1 VRGTGT
7 PEALVFLGEA
17 NVGTNWGQTQV
28 DKFGNW
34 SLILQA
40 ATTPGQEYGISA
52 KQGLIGGQWSAWSE
66 NVVFKVSAAPAA
78 LSPPVISSPTHGAS
92 PQPRPEVR
100 GTGTPEALVFLGEA
114 NVGTNWGQTQVDKF
128 GNWSLI
134 LQAATTPGQE
144 YGISAKQGLIG
155 GQWSAWSENVL
166 FKVSAA
172 PVITQPEPSTVI
184 TPLSPPIYA
193 ELKDD
198 VLPDMTGFELDS
210 LGGTT
215 TGWFSPSYLLACRDL
230 QPGETLNAWLINIA
244 DGKPLEQIAFT
255 ADASNQERSM
265 WPQAFAQTINRDG
278 KYLKAGGWTPSGEFT
293 ALVRSISPGEFAA
306 LDLRGKAEVNRLWHY
321 SSNYR
326 AFTSAAFNNNWVRT
340 QALSGNE
347 RNKDDVLW
355 VQVRDITS
363 QYLYETHVYSSTQ
376 DPADK
381 TWLTS
386 LCKQINLFSK
396 MARAGRLDMNTGL
409 IEPGIQDNALWVPQC
424 SELAVTVQS
433 VNWRIQSTVTASH
446 DLQEDESIHCFVMDE
461 FSNAQLVAPHRFTP
475 TQRSK
480 SAWIAEW
487 ALALRLSPLNNYLQV
502 SGSTTSP
509 FIAPGQT
516 TQATLWQAGAPVR
529 VFTTEPSLENW
540 LKVTAPLGNL
550 YQNNQTSVSIQLL
563 NGLTQSPMQ
572 EIVFSPGGTVRD
584 KDSWTSELCQ
594 YLFSQLD
601 SDARQYLRFG
611 TDGPLSP
618 ATDLRN
624 ITGDVALWVPRF
636 SGIEVAVFHTPGNSL
651 KAESKQDGSVRSL
664 RDIEFDLVSKTTIR
678 NRLLVA
684 TAFFMSV
691 ISHVRGANAGAAKAV
706 LAKWIGEYSS
716 LKKDGDVLF
725 EGVLKSIVEAGK
737 GRKDFASDLLYNED
751 FSRSTFGIA
760 SGLFRSSI
768 IVEAKIESLFLK
780 LYQHES
786 VRSFICKHASLLDDV
801 LEYIFNAYKNYQEF
815 DGIEYEMASDL
826 IEVLLNGTGFLELTD
841 FSDLRARAQLVMIFS
856 SQETT
861 IYNLSEI
868 ALLEARSDLVIVGF
882 NAGRIERSTTL
893 AFRLSPEAIM
903 DGVCFLSF
911 SRPHNT
917 EPSYRGGYVLDLHIP
932 TTLDTSRSQGFIHA
946 GYVDAQGI
954 WTKVQSVPISSFRR
968 DEGKTPDSHLCA
980 DYGNTYR
987 SEVFDVSG
995 QTNTGVDPRTGLF
1008 NAYYPLASLM
1018 GLEGRGPVCDLG
1030 MHYSP
1035 TRANEAG
1042 LGDGWA
1048 FNFSSYDNRARTLTL
1063 SSGQSTQLT
1072 DGEIIQLKNGVKLKK
1087 PGYRISAQF
1096 KNDVIHSLTLDF
1108 VSGRRETLS
1117 VPKINDNL
1125 EPFAETVKTV
1135 IEKLNEVKRQFE
1147 ISKQEGKAAFDQSVG
1162 ATITDIFTLGLV
1174 KYNDKA
1180 GRAALNQS
1188 RQEWRKT
1195 WEANYQAVIVPTNQE
1210 LAFWQRPDVQ
1220 LLPTEIAASTGG
1232 GLNFTWE
1239 RRAGQF
1245 LLKSVLSGEQKLMT
1259 GDYQSVSD
1267 TSSKVTLDIWPDT
1280 DEAYRVELELSNYLL
1295 KKLTR
1300 TEFRGQDRVVLQQ
1313 VHYGYAPDPTLDRV
1327 LTDVWE
1333 SDGSREAVVYKCEAM
1348 KFPGDSKPALPRV
1361 IRHMVQPGAGQASLC
1376 TTWRYSEN
1384 NYLGLNTA
1392 QSYSRF
1398 SDSAVVAGEPY
1409 RYSSTAEQE
1418 GATTLT
1424 RTWNGLHLQVREE
1437 ESEVSG
1443 TRKTTEWTFTAVAP
1457 GHPRFGLPTNIRTIS
1472 RDADLPPLKES
1483 AL

>member
-1 VRGTGT
+1 MDAPIILSPTHGASTQPRPEVCGTGT

-40 ATTPGQEYGISA
+40 AATPGQEYGISA

-66 NVVFKVSAAPAA
+66 NVV
-78 LSPPVISSPTHGAS
+78 
-92 PQPRPEVR
+92 
-100 GTGTPEALVFLGEA
+100 
-114 NVGTNWGQTQVDKF
+114 
-128 GNWSLI
+128 
-134 LQAATTPGQE
+134 
-144 YGISAKQGLIG
+144 
-155 GQWSAWSENVL
+155 

-210 LGGTT
+210 LGGAT
-215 TGWFSPSYLLACRDL
+215 TGWSSPSYLLACRDL

-293 ALVRSISPGEFAA
+293 ALARSISPGEFAA

-480 SAWIAEW
+480 NDWIAEW

-509 FIAPGQT
+509 FIAPGQM
-516 TQATLWQAGAPVR
+516 TQATLWQAGAAVR

-540 LKVTAPLGNL
+540 LKVTAPLGSL

-594 YLFSQLD
+594 YLVSQLD

-624 ITGDVALWVPRF
+624 ITGDVSLWVPRY

-651 KAESKQDGSVRSL
+651 KTESEQGGSVRSL
-664 RDIEFDLVSKTTIR
+664 RDIKFDLVSTTTIR

-684 TAFFMSV
+684 TAFFTSV
-691 ISHVRGANAGAAKAV
+691 IGHIHGVYADNARVA
-706 LAKWIGEYSS
+706 LIPWISGNGPF
-716 LKKDGDVLF
+716 KNDGDVLF
-725 EGVLKSIVEAGK
+725 EEALKSIIEAGK
-737 GRKDFASDLLYNED
+737 ERKDFANYILYNEYFD
-751 FSRSTFGIA
+751 RAAFSIVNALFQSLTVAESNMGP
-760 SGLFRSSI
+760 GL
-768 IVEAKIESLFLK
+768 LK
-780 LYQHES
+780 LFQYEGI
-786 VRSFICKHASLLDDV
+786 RLFAYKYAPLLIDV
-801 LEYIFNAYKNYQEF
+801 FEYIFNADKNHGKFGEIYKYARALRRQLPGN
-815 DGIEYEMASDL
+815 
-826 IEVLLNGTGFLELTD
+826 TGFLGLTD
-841 FSDLRARAQLVMIFS
+841 CTGLTSRIQLVVSSSNEFS
-856 SQETT
+856 TV
-861 IYNLSEI
+861 YNLPSQKDSGYMSNSLIIDHSVET
-868 ALLEARSDLVIVGF
+868 RSDVVVVGF
-882 NAGRIERSTTL
+882 NAGEAAKNTTL

-903 DGVCFLSF
+903 EGACFLSC
-911 SRPHNT
+911 SLWSTSARTDDAKH
-917 EPSYRGGYVLDLHIP
+917 PSQGGYVLDLHIP

-1072 DGEIIQLKNGVKLKK
+1072 DGEIIQLKNGTKLKK

-1108 VSGRRETLS
+1108 VSGRHETLS

-1174 KYNDKA
+1174 KYSDKA

-1232 GLNFTWE
+1232 SLNFTWE

-1443 TRKTTEWTFTAVAP
+1443 TRKTTEWTFPAVAP
-1457 GHPRFGLPTNIRTIS
+1457 GHPGFGLPTNIRTIS
-1472 RDADLPPLKES
+1472 QDADLPPLKES